1 MGNNADHHKK
11 TFAKQ
16 TSVKLSSPGA
26 GDHNNFHGDLIL

>member
-16 TSVKLSSPGA
+16 TAVKLLSPGA
-26 GDHNNFHGDLIL
+26 SDHNNFYGDLTM